1 MQSPLCTPPIQPG
14 LSVSVPQNTQGDSVP
29 VPVDS
34 VAVAQDAG
42 DPFPVSLDSVAV
54 AMDTRQVDAVAV
66 ADKDQSEEEQS
77 EGSEAIEPVPLDGIV
92 SVESVGLDP
101 LSVLD
106 LSQFQNQRDQ
116 EQERERIKHHL
127 LSLERELEMSL
138 SRIRSMLDLFK
149 N

>member
-1 MQSPLCTPPIQPG
+1 MQSTVCTPPIQPG
-14 LSVSVPQNTQGDSVP
+14 LSVSVPLTSGGDSFP
-29 VPVDS
+29 FPLVDS
-34 VAVAQDAG
+34 VAVA
-42 DPFPVSLDSVAV
+42 V
-54 AMDTRQVDAVAV
+54 DTRQVDAVAVAVAVAV
-66 ADKDQSEEEQS
+66 ADKDQSEEDQS
-77 EGSEAIEPVPLDGIV
+77 EGSGAIEPVPLDGIV
-92 SVESVGLDP
+92 SVEPVGLDP

-127 LSLERELEMSL
+127 LSLERELERSL